1 MESNIQ
7 RQSKPPMAGPSSAK
21 PLPPKPPSV
30 RRSQQ
35 AQPAA
40 AQVES
45 IYNFKEPQPNVVVYD
60 ANQMSA
66 PEPVR
71 EAPKQRKPGVP
82 LLSGGRA
89 RASSVQN
96 RAAQNAG
103 RQILSSQQSN
113 KQLGGGIAPKDAVPR
128 ASDVSKLNPRQ
139 QKNHVKANM
148 NKAIFDL

>member
-7 RQSKPPMAGPSSAK
+7 RQSKPPTMSGPSSAK

-35 AQPAA
+35 QPA

-60 ANQMSA
+60 ANQTSA

-103 RQILSSQQSN
+103 RQILSS
-113 KQLGGGIAPKDAVPR
+113 
-128 ASDVSKLNPRQ
+128 
-139 QKNHVKANM
+139 
-148 NKAIFDL
+148 